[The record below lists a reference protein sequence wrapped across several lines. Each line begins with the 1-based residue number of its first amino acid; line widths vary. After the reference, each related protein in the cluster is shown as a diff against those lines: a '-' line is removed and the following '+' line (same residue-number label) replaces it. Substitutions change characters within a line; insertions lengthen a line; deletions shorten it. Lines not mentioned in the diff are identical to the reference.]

1 MQISAKATFLG
12 FAQALD
18 PLTGQLEIAGVQIA
32 LAHTGG
38 ARAGDVLQ
46 VEAVRDTQGA
56 WSGIISAR
64 LSPVEMMERNTPVA
78 TPSPQAPSPACA
90 AGQRFANVN
99 GVRTAAAPASS
110 PNPAPQSSER
120 ATAGPGAQ
128 RVGRFNVSRS
138 SAGTPSGATQAPA
151 RPRFIPTSTDERVRY

>member
-46 VEAVRDTQGA
+46 VDAVRDTQGA
-56 WSGIISAR
+56 WSGVISAR
-64 LSPVEMMERNTPVA
+64 LSPVEMMEGNTPVA
-78 TPSPQAPSPACA
+78 APSPQAPPPARA

-99 GVRTAAAPASS
+99 GVRAAAAPASS
-110 PNPAPQSSER
+110 PAPAPQASES
-120 ATAGPGAQ
+120 AKASPGAQ
-128 RVGRFNVSRS
+128 RAGRFNVSRS
-138 SAGTPSGATQAPA
+138 SAAPPPAAAQAPA
-151 RPRFIPTSTDERVRY
+151 RPRFVPTSADERVSY